1 MKKSCLL
8 VMLVLTS
15 ILIITG
21 CQGALAKYSGTYKL
35 EYSKYV
41 GDPDDEKST
50 EEWTITLNSDGTGN
64 SNRSGVNYDIEWSID
79 GDTVKLTENFYG
91 AKSNYEGTVS
101 DNTLDLYNGNKNEAL
116 TQEFKFIKK

>member
-1 MKKSCLL
+1 MKKSWLL
-8 VMLVLTS
+8 VILVLTS

-41 GDPDDEKST
+41 GDPDDEKNT

-64 SNRSGVNYDIEWSID
+64 SNRSGVIYDLEWSIE
-79 GDTVKLTENFYG
+79 GNNVTLTENFYG
-91 AKSNYEGTVS
+91 AKSNYQGIVS
-101 DNTLDLYNGNKNEAL
+101 DNTLDIYNGNKNEAL